1 MRAVCLYL
9 RRILTIKNIANNCD
23 LVPTKKVI
31 SLAYSAHE
39 LISLSYSTQIVC
51 ISQQPNVKATLLV
64 AQKDYTSLWIIAEE
78 ETISDPLSFSI
89 EIWLTEK
96 QSKKFGLL

>member
-9 RRILTIKNIANNCD
+9 RRILTIKNIANNWD
-23 LVPTKKVI
+23 LVSTKKVI

-39 LISLSYSTQIVC
+39 LISLSYSAQVVC

-64 AQKDYTSLWIIAEE
+64 AQKDYASLWIIAEE
-78 ETISDPLSFSI
+78 ETIPDPLSFPI
-89 EIWLTEK
+89 EIRLTDNI
-96 QSKKFGLL
+96 KKDYI